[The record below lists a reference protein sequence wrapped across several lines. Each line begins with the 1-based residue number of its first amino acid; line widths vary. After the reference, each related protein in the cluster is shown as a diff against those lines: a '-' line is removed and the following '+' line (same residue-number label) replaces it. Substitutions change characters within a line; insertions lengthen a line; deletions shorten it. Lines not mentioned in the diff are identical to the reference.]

1 MRTDKRHGGILL
13 LIILLLTL
21 VGAGCKSDSAEK
33 PAEKHFVTDAQG
45 TKVEVPAKARRIMT
59 YSMSMDEIVLGL
71 VEPERMISVDEL
83 HTDPMRSNV
92 AALAQ
97 RVPNA
102 IPRMPSVEKAASM
115 KPDLVFTIP
124 FMPAEQV
131 DALRALGIPVVAC
144 RQVRNLDD
152 VIYNIR
158 LAADAVGEP
167 ERGAKLVEMMQ
178 TELAALKER
187 VDAVPEAERGKS
199 VAFVS
204 IMAGYGGAG
213 CSFDIMCDYAGAIN
227 AKAAAGNKSG
237 TVMTKEQLVAANP
250 DYIFLPSYRIPSS
263 NEESYGREYMSDPS
277 LAQMTAVREGHI
289 RRPWGHY
296 VYNGSQNI
304 VFGAQET
311 AAMLYGDAFA
321 QPTNRH
327 LSAVEGER

>member
-1 MRTDKRHGGILL
+1 MRTDKRNGGILL

-83 HTDPMRSNV
+83 HTDPARSNV

-115 KPDLVFTIP
+115 KPDLIFTIP

-158 LAADAVGEP
+158 LAADAAGEP

-178 TELAALKER
+178 TELAVLKER
-187 VDAVPEAERGKS
+187 VNAVPESERGKS

-213 CSFDIMCDYAGAIN
+213 CSFDVMCDYAVN

-250 DYIFLPSYRIPSS
+250 DYIFLPTYRIPSS
-263 NEESYGREYMSDPS
+263 NEETYGREYVSDPS

-289 RRPWGHY
+289 KHPWGHY
-296 VYNGSQNI
+296 LYNGSQNI

-321 QPTNRH
+321 QPTDRH
-327 LSAVEGER
+327 LSAVEGE

>member
-1 MRTDKRHGGILL
+1 MRTDKRLGGILL
-13 LIILLLTL
+13 LVLFLLTII
-21 VGAGCKSDSAEK
+21 GAGCGSDQAAK

-45 TKVEVPAKARRIMT
+45 TKVEVPAKAQRIMT

-115 KPDLVFTIP
+115 KPDLIFTVP

-167 ERGAKLVEMMQ
+167 ERGAKLVEMMMA
-178 TELAALKER
+178 ELAALKAR
-187 VDAVPEAERGKS
+187 VDAVPEEERGKS
-199 VAFVS
+199 VAFIS

-213 CSFDIMCDYAGAIN
+213 CSFDVMCDYAGAIN

-237 TVMTKEQLVAANP
+237 TVITKEQLVAANP

-263 NEESYGREYMSDPS
+263 NEETYGREYMSDPS

-289 RRPWGHY
+289 KHPWGHY

-327 LSAVEGER
+327 LTAVEGE

>member
-1 MRTDKRHGGILL
+1 MDKGRRSAAALL
-13 LIILLLTL
+13 LVLMLMLAC
-21 VGAGCKSDSAEK
+21 AGCRSEEAAK
-33 PAEKHFVTDAQG
+33 PTEKHFVTDAQG
-45 TKVEVPAKARRIMT
+45 TRVEVPAKAQCIMT
-59 YSMSMDEIVLGL
+59 YSMSMDELLLGL
-71 VEPERMISVDEL
+71 VEPERMISIDEL
-83 HTDPMRSNV
+83 HTDPARSNV

-115 KPDLVFTIP
+115 NPDLIFTVP

-131 DALRALGIPVVAC
+131 DALRALGISVVAC
-144 RQVRNLDD
+144 RQVRDLDD
-152 VIYNIR
+152 IVFNIR

-167 ERGAKLVEMMQ
+167 ERGEKLVAMMQ
-178 TELAALKER
+178 EGLDDLKRR
-187 VDAVPEAERGKS
+187 VEEVPAEQRGKS

-213 CSFDIMCDYAGAIN
+213 CSFDIMCNYAGAIN

-237 TVMTKEQLVAANP
+237 QVMTKEQLVAANP
-250 DYIFLPSYRIPSS
+250 DYIFLPTYRIPSS
-263 NEESYGREYMSDPS
+263 NEETYGREYVSDPS

-289 RRPWGHY
+289 KHPWGHY
-296 VYNGSQNI
+296 LYDGSQNV

-327 LSAVEGER
+327 LSAVEDE